1 MAAWLLPMNQI
12 LPFIIMIWCC
22 VAVCLCDLVTQLLL
36 VYDDTVLI
44 LLLLLVLLQVGIL
57 LRELCR
63 LHNVPLPPD
72 IDNLTIPFQ
81 LPPPN
86 SSSSLNQQPAAQHQ
100 IEDIE
105 SDQDDI
111 EDPIGDSEQESEA
124 DEDLPL
130 EMDDG
135 RSTNKVRSCIL
146 TLNTNNSLVWINFG
160 KFVDI
165 YDGM

>member
-1 MAAWLLPMNQI
+1 M
-12 LPFIIMIWCC
+12 
-22 VAVCLCDLVTQLLL
+22 
-36 VYDDTVLI
+36 
-44 LLLLLVLLQVGIL
+44 GIL

-72 IDNLTIPFQ
+72 IDSLNIPFQ

-86 SSSSLNQQPAAQHQ
+86 SASSVNQQPAAVHQ
-100 IEDIE
+100 IDDIE

-135 RSTNKVRSCIL
+135 RSTNKV
-146 TLNTNNSLVWINFG
+146 
-160 KFVDI
+160 
-165 YDGM
+165 

>member
-1 MAAWLLPMNQI
+1 M
-12 LPFIIMIWCC
+12 
-22 VAVCLCDLVTQLLL
+22 
-36 VYDDTVLI
+36 
-44 LLLLLVLLQVGIL
+44 GIL

-86 SSSSLNQQPAAQHQ
+86 SASSLNQQPAAQHQ
-100 IEDIE
+100 IDDIE

-135 RSTNKVRSCIL
+135 RSTNKVCIFTKFYVNFNKNVFRFHKL
-146 TLNTNNSLVWINFG
+146 FRRTKWKLNI
-160 KFVDI
+160 
-165 YDGM
+165 